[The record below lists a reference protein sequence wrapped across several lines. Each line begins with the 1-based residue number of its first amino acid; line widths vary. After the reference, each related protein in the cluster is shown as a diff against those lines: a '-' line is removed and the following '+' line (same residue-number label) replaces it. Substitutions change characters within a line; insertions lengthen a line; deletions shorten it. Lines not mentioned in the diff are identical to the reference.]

1 MLLRG
6 DNRISSASSKPRSS
20 VPRAKASDAIFLLH
34 KLLQSPLPQHGGR
47 WASLDGTPPSLPQ
60 SPPPSPPSFNCIFF
74 PWVVSVS
81 REACAWFSPGDGPCL
96 YPVYRQTCP
105 VGGDHSHLLRR
116 FWDDRNLIHRHVSQG
131 KIPSDRGGRP

>member
-60 SPPPSPPSFNCIFF
+60 SPPPSPAIVQLHFLSLGRFSLTGGLCMVF
-74 PWVVSVS
+74 PRRRALPLPRVQ
-81 REACAWFSPGDGPCL
+81 ANLPC
-96 YPVYRQTCP
+96 
-105 VGGDHSHLLRR
+105 G
-116 FWDDRNLIHRHVSQG
+116 W
-131 KIPSDRGGRP
+131 